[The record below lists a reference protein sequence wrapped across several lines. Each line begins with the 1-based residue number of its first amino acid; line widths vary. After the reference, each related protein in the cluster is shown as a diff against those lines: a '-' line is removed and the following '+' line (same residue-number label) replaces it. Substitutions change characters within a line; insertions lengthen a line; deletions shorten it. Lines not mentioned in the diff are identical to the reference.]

1 MNRATPRMRIFA
13 QRLIAY
19 EERNKTPS
27 QAKASLTFIL
37 LELRP
42 QLANLMGTAG
52 FAALLSRALAMAS
65 LERPWLRS
73 VHERPDGSLENWSE
87 LEAQVAAAEFLDG
100 KIVLLAHLLGLLVA
114 FIGENLMLRLVR
126 DVWPNLPPNDL
137 ELGEESTYE

>member
-1 MNRATPRMRIFA
+1 MRIFA